1 RAEPVDRAVAELPGG
16 TEEGGAD
23 PGGGAVSGPTIDEQI
38 AAVERYIQMLKD
50 DRKKLKEKLA
60 ENRQD
65 MASAKAMLAR
75 YLDGKKVK
83 T

>member
-1 RAEPVDRAVAELPGG
+1 M
-16 TEEGGAD
+16 
-23 PGGGAVSGPTIDEQI
+23 SGPTTDEKID
-38 AAVERYIQMLKD
+38 AVRRYILMLKD

-65 MASAKAMLAR
+65 MASAKVMLDR
-75 YLDGKKVK
+75 YLDEKEAE

>member
-1 RAEPVDRAVAELPGG
+1 MARIHCR
-16 TEEGGAD
+16 TEARGAGA
-23 PGGGAVSGPTIDEQI
+23 GGGAVSGPTTDEKID
-38 AAVERYIQMLKD
+38 AVRRYIRMLKD

-65 MASAKAMLAR
+65 MASAKAMLDR
-75 YLDGKKVK
+75 YLDEKEAE